1 MRDNPFLNFHRRAE
15 AAGYPALLIVSLVS
29 LALVVTPV
37 LLLGLT
43 RAVWVLALALL
54 NLLLAMAVLA
64 GAVLAAMSDYGEP
77 AEGRAGSGDAA
88 DDERNQTV
96 RLPRRDATTP
106 QAGDHRR
113 AA

>member
-1 MRDNPFLNFHRRAE
+1 MRDNPFLDFHRRAE
-15 AAGYPALLIVSLVS
+15 AAGYPALLIVSVVS

-54 NLLLAMAVLA
+54 SLLLAIALLA
-64 GAVLAAMSDYGEP
+64 GAVLAAMSDYSEP
-77 AEGRAGSGDAA
+77 AEGRADSGDAA

-96 RLPRRDATTP
+96 PLPRRDAATR